1 MADQKRA
8 DTFVNNLR
16 NPTKLGIVLLLL
28 QKGSMTVT
36 QMSKTLRTTRSNLY
50 QAVAELVSEG
60 FLKEPDIQVKKGYL
74 EKYYSIN
81 ETAFDTLSESE
92 VNSSLLSQN
101 IDNLREVLFSFLKSQ
116 SFLLNLMAE
125 EILSSDDNY
134 MRKVKE
140 MIQKKFYVASF
151 SKLSDESFSLAV
163 SKLQE
168 LFETLTETETPAPLE
183 KSSNML
189 LLIGIPSVDFLNFN
203 TDGNS
208 RSKVKK

>member
-16 NPTKLGIVLLLL
+16 NPTKLGIILLLL
-28 QKGSMTVT
+28 QKGPMTVT

-60 FLKEPDIQVKKGYL
+60 FLKEPDIRVKKGYV

-92 VNSSLLSQN
+92 LDSSILSQN
-101 IDNLREVLFSFLKSQ
+101 FGNLREVLFSFLKSQ
-116 SFLLNLMAE
+116 SFLLNLIAE
-125 EILSSDDNY
+125 EILSSDDEY
-134 MRKVKE
+134 MEKVRE
-140 MIQKKFYVASF
+140 MIQKKFYIASF

-168 LFETLTETETPAPLE
+168 LLESLTQTETPAPLE
-183 KSSNML
+183 KSGNML
-189 LLIGIPSVDFLNFN
+189 LLIGIPSVDFLSFN
-203 TDGNS
+203 KGENS
-208 RSKVKK
+208 QSKVKK

>member
-16 NPTKLGIVLLLL
+16 NPTKLGIILLLL
-28 QKGSMTVT
+28 QKGPMTVT

-60 FLKEPDIQVKKGYL
+60 LLKEPDIRVKKGYV

-81 ETAFDTLSESE
+81 ETTFDTLSESE
-92 VNSSLLSQN
+92 LDSSILSQN
-101 IDNLREVLFSFLKSQ
+101 FDNLREVLFSFLKSQ
-116 SFLLNLMAE
+116 SFLLNLIAE
-125 EILSSDDNY
+125 EVLSSDDNY
-134 MRKVKE
+134 MREVKE
-140 MIQKKFYVASF
+140 MIQKKFYIASF

-168 LFETLTETETPAPLE
+168 LLESLTQTENSAPLE
-183 KSSNML
+183 KSGNML

-203 TDGNS
+203 KGKIHGQ
-208 RSKVKK
+208 R

>member
-8 DTFVNNLR
+8 DVFVNNLR
-16 NPTKLGIVLLLL
+16 NPTKLGIILLLL
-28 QKGSMTVT
+28 QKGPMTVT

-60 FLKEPDIQVKKGYL
+60 LLKEPDIRVKKGYV

-81 ETAFDTLSESE
+81 ETTFDALSESE
-92 VNSSLLSQN
+92 LDSSILSQN
-101 IDNLREVLFSFLKSQ
+101 FDNLREVLFSFLKSQ
-116 SFLLNLMAE
+116 SFLLNLIAE
-125 EILSSDDNY
+125 EVLSSDDNY
-134 MRKVKE
+134 MREVKE
-140 MIQKKFYVASF
+140 MIQKKFYIASF

-168 LFETLTETETPAPLE
+168 LLESLTQTENSAPLE
-183 KSSNML
+183 KSGNML

>member
-16 NPTKLGIVLLLL
+16 NPTKLGIILLLL
-28 QKGSMTVT
+28 QKGPMTVT

-60 FLKEPDIQVKKGYL
+60 FLKEPDIRVKKGYV

-92 VNSSLLSQN
+92 LDSSILSQN
-101 IDNLREVLFSFLKSQ
+101 FGNLREVLFSFLKSQ
-116 SFLLNLMAE
+116 SFLLNLIAE
-125 EILSSDDNY
+125 EILSSDDEY
-134 MRKVKE
+134 MEKVRE
-140 MIQKKFYVASF
+140 MIQKKFYIASF

-168 LFETLTETETPAPLE
+168 LLESLTQTETPAPLE
-183 KSSNML
+183 KSGNML
-189 LLIGIPSVDFLNFN
+189 LLIGIPSLDFLSFN
-203 TDGNS
+203 KGENS
-208 RSKVKK
+208 QSKVKK

>member
-60 FLKEPDIQVKKGYL
+60 FLKEPDIRVKKGYL

-168 LFETLTETETPAPLE
+168 LLESLTQSETPAPLE
-183 KSSNML
+183 KSGNML

-203 TDGNS
+203 IDGNS
-208 RSKVKK
+208 RSKAKK

>member
-16 NPTKLGIVLLLL
+16 NPTKLGIILLLL
-28 QKGSMTVT
+28 QKGPMTVT

-60 FLKEPDIQVKKGYL
+60 FLKEPDIRVKKGYV

-92 VNSSLLSQN
+92 LDSSILSQN
-101 IDNLREVLFSFLKSQ
+101 FGNLREVLFSFLKSQ
-116 SFLLNLMAE
+116 SFLLNLIAE
-125 EILSSDDNY
+125 EILSSDDEY
-134 MRKVKE
+134 MEKVRE
-140 MIQKKFYVASF
+140 MIQKKFYIASF

-168 LFETLTETETPAPLE
+168 LLESLTQTETPAPLE
-183 KSSNML
+183 KSGNML